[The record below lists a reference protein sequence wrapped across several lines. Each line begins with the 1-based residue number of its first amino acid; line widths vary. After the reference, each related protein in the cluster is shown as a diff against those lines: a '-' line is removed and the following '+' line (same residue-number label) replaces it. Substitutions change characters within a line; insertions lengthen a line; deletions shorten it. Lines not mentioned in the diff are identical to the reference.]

1 MFLQSVLALS
11 LALPSLSTA
20 ARLFATH
27 YDGNVYS
34 LNLEENGDKFSLT
47 KTHNLTTCGGAGST
61 SALTVDSA
69 RGLVWCVGEGT
80 PGALTALKVWKDGK
94 MFEEVVTVET
104 PPGGVDSVTYGID
117 KQFLAIAHYGNSS
130 ISLFNIPFADKQQV
144 KPFDVVTMPP
154 PKNVTEKQPKSQP
167 HQVLL
172 DPTESFILSPDLGS
186 DVVHVFA
193 IDQKSGKLNK
203 CGSNSTIYY
212 DKGSGPRHG
221 VFVTSSEGH
230 HARRAR
236 SPHRERL
243 MMRDGKKTT
252 LYTVEELRGN
262 VCSFDVSYVNNG
274 CPVFKPLTCFRPYP
288 GANFPSNTTTLGE
301 IRAAGPTLHISV
313 RKDGKFDGKDSLVT
327 LKPGQKTVTD
337 DDLFSSGGKT
347 PRSFV
352 INRKGDLVAVGNQD
366 SSTVVI
372 IKRDPKTGKLLNEV
386 ASLLVGEAPAEG
398 TWGGLSSIVWY
409 E

>member
-1 MFLQSVLALS
+1 MFLQSVFALS

-34 LNLEENGDKFSLT
+34 LNLDGEGDKFSLT

-61 SALTVDSA
+61 SALTVDPD
-69 RGLVWCVGEGT
+69 RGLLWCVGEGT
-80 PGALTALKVWKDGK
+80 PGALTALQVEKDGK
-94 MFEEVVTVET
+94 FKEVVTVET
-104 PPGGVDSVTYGID
+104 PPGGVDSVMYGKE

-130 ISLFNIPFADKQQV
+130 ISLFNIPFADKQKV
-144 KPFDVVTMPP
+144 NPFDVVRLPQ

-172 DPTESFILSPDLGS
+172 DPTGSFLLSPDLGS
-186 DVVHVFA
+186 DKMHVFA

-203 CGSNSTIYY
+203 CGFNSTIHFAP
-212 DKGSGPRHG
+212 GSGPRHG
-221 VFVTSSEGH
+221 VFVTSSEAH
-230 HARRAR
+230 HAWLGSKPHGGRLTRRNGEKAV
-236 SPHRERL
+236 
-243 MMRDGKKTT
+243 
-252 LYTVEELRGN
+252 LYTVEELRGYM
-262 VCSFDVSYVNNG
+262 CPFDVSYRNGG
-274 CPVFKPLTCFRPYP
+274 CPEFKQLTACFRPYP
-288 GANFPSNTTTLGE
+288 GSKFPSDKTTLGE

-313 RKDGKFDGKDSLVT
+313 RKDGKFDGNDSLVT
-327 LKPGQKTVTD
+327 LKPGQTEVTD
-337 DDLFSSGGKT
+337 ADLFSSGGKT

-352 INRKGDLVAVGNQD
+352 INKKGDLVAVGNQD

-372 IKRDPKTGKLLNEV
+372 LKRDPQTGKLLSEV

>member
-1 MFLQSVLALS
+1 MFLQSALALS

-27 YDGNVYS
+27 YDGNVYA
-34 LNLEENGDKFSLT
+34 LHLDGEGDNFSLT
-47 KTHNLTTCGGAGST
+47 KSYNMTTCGGAGST

-69 RGLVWCVGEGT
+69 RGLLWCVGEGT
-80 PGALTALKVWKDGK
+80 PGALTALQVEKDGTFIK
-94 MFEEVVTVET
+94 SATVKT
-104 PPGGVDSVTYGID
+104 PPGGVDSVMYGKD

-130 ISLFNIPFADKQQV
+130 ISLFNIPFADKGEPT
-144 KPFDVVTMPP
+144 PFDVVTLPQP
-154 PKNVTEKQPKSQP
+154 TNVTEKQPKSQP

-172 DPTESFILSPDLGS
+172 DPTGSFLLSPDLGS
-186 DVVHVFA
+186 DVMHVFS
-193 IDQKSGKLNK
+193 IDQESGKLNK

-230 HARRAR
+230 YARLAR
-236 SPHRERL
+236 SPHREQLTR
-243 MMRDGKKTT
+243 RHGEKTT
-252 LYTVEELRGN
+252 LYTVEELRGD
-262 VCSFDVSYVNNG
+262 VCSFDVSYVKNG
-274 CPVFKPLTCFRPYP
+274 CPVFKPLSPCFRPYP
-288 GANFPSNTTTLGE
+288 GSNFPSNQTTLGE

-313 RKDGKFDGKDSLVT
+313 RKDGKFDGNDSLVT

-352 INRKGDLVAVGNQD
+352 INKKGDLVAVGNQD

-372 IKRDPKTGKLLNEV
+372 IKRDPHTGKLLNEV